1 MIIIGV
7 YKLLLLQ
14 GITYI
19 NQVIIILR
27 GGLTQQIV
35 ISYILIYLFIQRK
48 SNP

>member
-35 ISYILIYLFIQRK
+35 ISYILVYLFIQRK